1 MRTERDMGSIV
12 LPRDEIK
19 ENKMCKPIGAFKS
32 GLALGILWLINLL
45 VIFFGWPFLLYGKLK
60 YRKTEHFK

>member
-1 MRTERDMGSIV
+1 MR
-12 LPRDEIK
+12 
-19 ENKMCKPIGAFKS
+19 KPVGAFKS
-32 GLALGILWLINLL
+32 AVAASLLWLINLL

>member
-1 MRTERDMGSIV
+1 MSSFV

-19 ENKMCKPIGAFKS
+19 ENKMRKPIGAFKS

-60 YRKTEHFK
+60 YRKSAQYS

>member
-1 MRTERDMGSIV
+1 MGSMV
-12 LPRDEIK
+12 LPRKEIK
-19 ENKMCKPIGAFKS
+19 GIDKRKPIGAFKS
-32 GLALGILWLINLL
+32 AAAAALLWLINLL